1 MIFTLPNPAF
11 NRTRPKRRRTLL
23 ASVPA
28 RRLTL
33 RLDRLWQSSRGPQ
46 MRILVVT
53 ATYIL
58 SAALLAVIG
67 LSALMALA
75 AEGHRPAP
83 GELATFLFVFCGWI
97 TIFGLP
103 GYLAAF
109 LWRRLGKKAHSGE
122 RARTPWLV
130 LPAFALTLGLAAVL
144 HVFDCRAAAVQ
155 GECVPTLWR
164 VILYASVFVVPV
176 HIFLL
181 IVRTAADQ
189 VLSTL
194 KG

>member
-1 MIFTLPNPAF
+1 MAVKSGPA
-11 NRTRPKRRRTLL
+11 
-23 ASVPA
+23 
-28 RRLTL
+28 
-33 RLDRLWQSSRGPQ
+33 
-46 MRILVVT
+46 MRILLVT
-53 ATYIL
+53 AAYIL

-75 AEGHRPAP
+75 AEGHWSTP
-83 GELATFLFVFCGWI
+83 GELATLLFLFCGWI

-109 LWRRLGKKAHSGE
+109 LWHRLGEKAHSGD

-130 LPAFALTLGLAAVL
+130 FFAFALTLGLAAVL
-144 HVFDCRAAAVQ
+144 HVFDCRAAVVQ
-155 GECVPTLWR
+155 GQCGPTLWR

-181 IVRTAADQ
+181 IVRAIPAAVDH
-189 VLSTL
+189 VLFTP